1 VLNIS
6 RMNRMDADTVFK
18 ISVPV
23 HLDILRH
30 EFPMLTR
37 YSPQQRQTVF
47 DHRDVRYEELRSHT
61 IITPPNL
68 TVADITL
75 DPNTGWEDEGDGK
88 RRHRAFL
95 TRDVDATM
103 GGYTVK
109 YSEGTLIDVVLDS
122 ENQGIA
128 LFDFTSGHLV
138 TPEGRNIRNTPSTQ
152 QQRARTRT
160 RARAR
165 HTTKT
170 RTRARI
176 RRCSRTTRKN

>member
-1 VLNIS
+1 
-6 RMNRMDADTVFK
+6 MDADTVFK

-47 DHRDVRYEELRSHT
+47 GRRDVRYEELRSH
-61 IITPPNL
+61 IIVTPPNL

-75 DPNTGWEDEGDGK
+75 DPNTPWEDEEDGK
-88 RRHRAFL
+88 RRHGAFL

-103 GGYTVK
+103 GGYAVK
-109 YSEGTLIDVVLDS
+109 YSAGTLIDVILEG

-152 QQRARTRT
+152 QRTRTRT

-165 HTTKT
+165 A
-170 RTRARI
+170 RTRRGN
-176 RRCSRTTRKN
+176 RRYSRKTRKN

>member
-1 VLNIS
+1 
-6 RMNRMDADTVFK
+6 MDADTVFK

-47 DHRDVRYEELRSHT
+47 GRRDVRYEELRSH
-61 IITPPNL
+61 IIVTPPNL

-75 DPNTGWEDEGDGK
+75 DPNTPWEDEDDGK
-88 RRHRAFL
+88 RRHGAFL

-109 YSEGTLIDVVLDS
+109 YSAGTLIDVILEG

-138 TPEGRNIRNTPSTQ
+138 TPEGRNIYNTPHTQLQRRSRRRRGNRST
-152 QQRARTRT
+152 
-160 RARAR
+160 
-165 HTTKT
+165 
-170 RTRARI
+170 
-176 RRCSRTTRKN
+176 SRKTRKN